1 MKWQVF
7 TNWIGDNAYYRVGR
21 KLRDGEP
28 LHSGN
33 VEYAG
38 DYTTNKDEAIAL
50 ADRLNE
56 GEQE

>member
-7 TNWIGDNAYYRVGR
+7 TNYVLGYPYYRVGR
-21 KLRDGEP
+21 KLREGEP

-38 DYTTNKDEAIAL
+38 DYTTNKDKAIAL
-50 ADRLNE
+50 ADRLNK